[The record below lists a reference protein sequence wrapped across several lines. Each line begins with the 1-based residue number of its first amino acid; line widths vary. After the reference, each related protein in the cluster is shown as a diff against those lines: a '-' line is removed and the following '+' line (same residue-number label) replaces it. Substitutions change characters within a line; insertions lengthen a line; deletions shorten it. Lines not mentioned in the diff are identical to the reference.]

1 MCCVVGRFFLVVVAI
16 GTVAAEPDPAKKDV
30 DALQGAWTVES
41 LEYNGKQLK
50 DKYKISFTC
59 QGDVMTVVGDGK
71 VRKEYAKLKMKLDPA
86 TMPKCVDVTVV
97 GGVQNDAKMEGIYE
111 VKGDELR
118 LCIKVFGGMERPGE
132 FKSPD
137 GSSIVLLTLRRQK

>member
-1 MCCVVGRFFLVVVAI
+1 MHKKWGRIIFLITAAASL
-16 GTVAAEPDPAKKDV
+16 AAEPDPSKKDLG
-30 DALQGAWTVES
+30 ALQGAWAVES

-59 QGDVMTVVGDGK
+59 KDNVMTVAGDGK
-71 VRKEYAKLKMKLDPA
+71 VRKEYAKLALKLDPT
-86 TMPKCVDVTVV
+86 TMPKCVDITVI

-118 LCIKVFGGMERPGE
+118 LCVKVFGGMERPAE
-132 FKSPD
+132 FKSPE
-137 GSSIVLLTLRRQK
+137 GSSIVLLTLKRRK